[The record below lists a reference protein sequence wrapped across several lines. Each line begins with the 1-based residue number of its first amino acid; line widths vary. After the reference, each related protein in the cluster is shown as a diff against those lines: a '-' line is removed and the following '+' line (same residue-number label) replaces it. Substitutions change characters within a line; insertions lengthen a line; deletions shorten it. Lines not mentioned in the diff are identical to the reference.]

1 MCAFTQRGFLD
12 YADDLGRRNPGRAE
26 KILIALKQWHEFS
39 IPSDMKEK
47 TANQRIEQWFESM
60 VGIALKIFGHPF
72 TFVIAF
78 VLVLFFLVQSVKN
91 YTYLQDL
98 IRDIIL
104 SITFLSFFIIQRAV
118 NKTTAAIRIKI
129 NELIASHDKANNDLL
144 IIEEKTETE
153 LEELTDKHK
162 DEANRSSQTNLTA

>member
-1 MCAFTQRGFLD
+1 MLM
-12 YADDLGRRNPGRAE
+12 
-26 KILIALKQWHEFS
+26 ALKQWHEFS
-39 IPSDMKEK
+39 MLSVVKEK
-47 TANQRIEQWFESM
+47 TINQRIEQWFESL
-60 VGIALKIFGHPF
+60 VSIALKIYGHPL

-104 SITFLSFFIIQRAV
+104 SITFLSFFIIQKAV
-118 NKTTAAIRIKI
+118 NKTSAAIRIKI
-129 NELIASHDKANNDLL
+129 NELIVSHDKANNELL
-144 IIEEKTETE
+144 VVEEKTETE

-162 DEANRSSQTNLTA
+162 DEANRSSQTNITA